1 VGGVRHTMTR
11 IDGRI
16 ARDLRDVTI
25 KTGFIDQAPESVL
38 ISVGRTKVLCTATVT
53 EGVPKWLENRLPPQG
68 WVTAEYSLLP
78 RSTNTRTRRERKGA
92 GGRTQEI
99 QRLIGRSL
107 RAGVDMNRLGAR
119 SVIVDCDVLE
129 ADGGT
134 RTASITGGWLALARA
149 IKPML
154 ESGELRRD
162 PLISPVAAVSVG
174 LVDGEALLDLCYE
187 EDSVADV
194 DMNVVMN
201 GRGDLIE
208 IQATAEGHTF
218 SRSQN
223 EELLD
228 LAHKGIDQ
236 LIELQ
241 NEHI

>member
-1 VGGVRHTMTR
+1 MDIREVHVE
-11 IDGRI
+11 
-16 ARDLRDVTI
+16 
-25 KTGFIDQAPESVL
+25 TGFIEQAPESVL
-38 ISVGRTKVLCTATVT
+38 LSMGRTKVLCTATVS

-78 RSTNTRTRRERKGA
+78 RSTNTRTHRERRGA

-119 SVIVDCDVLE
+119 SVIVDCDIIE

-134 RTASITGGWLALARA
+134 RTASITGGWLAMARA
-149 IKPML
+149 LKPMI
-154 ESGELRRD
+154 ESGEIRRD

-201 GRGDLIE
+201 GKGDLIE

-218 SRSQN
+218 TRAQL
-223 EELLD
+223 EDLLD
-228 LAHKGIDQ
+228 LAHRGVDQ
-236 LIELQ
+236 LIEAQ
-241 NEHI
+241 NGYL

>member
-1 VGGVRHTMTR
+1 MSR
-11 IDGRI
+11 IDGRT
-16 ARDLRDVTI
+16 ARDLREVRVE
-25 KTGFIDQAPESVL
+25 TGFIDQAPESVL
-38 ISVGRTKVLCTATVT
+38 LSMGRTKVLCTATVS

-78 RSTNTRTRRERKGA
+78 RSTNTRSRRERKGA

-119 SVIVDCDVLE
+119 SIIVDCDILE

-149 IKPML
+149 IKPMV

-201 GRGDLIE
+201 GKGDLIE
-208 IQATAEGHTF
+208 VQATAEGHTF
-218 SRSQN
+218 SRTQL
-223 EELLD
+223 EGLLD

-236 LIELQ
+236 LVEFQ
-241 NEHI
+241 SEHV

>member
-1 VGGVRHTMTR
+1 MSRL
-11 IDGRI
+11 DGRT
-16 ARDLRDVTI
+16 ARDLREV
-25 KTGFIDQAPESVL
+25 KVETGFIDQAPESVL
-38 ISVGRTKVLCTATVT
+38 LSMGRTKVLCTATVS

-78 RSTNTRTRRERKGA
+78 RSTNTRSRRERKGA

-119 SVIVDCDVLE
+119 SIIVDCDILE

-149 IKPML
+149 IKPMV

-201 GRGDLIE
+201 GKGDLIE
-208 IQATAEGHTF
+208 VQATAEGHTF
-218 SRSQN
+218 SRAQL
-223 EELLD
+223 EGLLD

-236 LIELQ
+236 LVEFQ
-241 NEHI
+241 SEHV

>member
-1 VGGVRHTMTR
+1 MTR
-11 IDGRI
+11 VDGRSE
-16 ARDLRDVTI
+16 RELRGIKV

-38 ISVGRTKVLCTATVT
+38 ISIGRTKVLCTATVS

-78 RSTNTRTRRERKGA
+78 RSTSTRTSRERKGA

-107 RAGVDMNRLGAR
+107 RAGVDMRKLGAR
-119 SVIVDCDVLE
+119 SVIIDCDVLE

-134 RTASITGGWLALARA
+134 RTASITGGWIALARA
-149 IKPML
+149 IRAL
-154 ESGELRRD
+154 IDSGNLRRD
-162 PLISPVAAVSVG
+162 PLLSPVAAVSVG

-201 GRGDLIE
+201 GDGEIIE
-208 IQATAEGHTF
+208 IQATAEGQAF
-218 SRSQN
+218 GRDRL

-228 LAHKGIDQ
+228 LASEGIATLVTVQ
-236 LIELQ
+236 A
-241 NEHI
+241 EHM

>member
-1 VGGVRHTMTR
+1 MTR
-11 IDGRI
+11 VDGRSVS
-16 ARDLRDVTI
+16 DLREITVER
-25 KTGFIDQAPESVL
+25 GFIDQAPEAVL
-38 ISVGRTKVLCTATVT
+38 FAMGRTKVLCTATVS

-78 RSTNTRTRRERKGA
+78 RSTSTRTSRERRGA

-107 RAGVDMNRLGAR
+107 RAGIDMRRLGAR
-119 SVIVDCDVLE
+119 SIIVDCDVLE

-134 RTASITGGWLALARA
+134 RTASVTGGWIALARV
-149 IKPML
+149 INRLKD
-154 ESGELRRD
+154 SGRLKRD
-162 PLISPVAAVSVG
+162 PLISPVAAISVG

-201 GRGDLIE
+201 GNGDMIE
-208 IQATAEGHTF
+208 VQATAEGESF
-218 SRSQN
+218 SRDQL

-228 LAHKGIDQ
+228 LASDGITRLVRVQ
-236 LIELQ
+236 E
-241 NEHI
+241 EHV

>member
-1 VGGVRHTMTR
+1 MTR
-11 IDGRI
+11 VDGRSV
-16 ARDLRDVTI
+16 RDLRDV
-25 KTGFIDQAPESVL
+25 KVETGFIDQAPESVL
-38 ISVGRTKVLCTATVT
+38 FSMGRTKVLCTATVS

-78 RSTNTRTRRERKGA
+78 RSTSTRTNRERRGA

-107 RAGVDMNRLGAR
+107 RAGIDMGRLGAR
-119 SVIVDCDVLE
+119 SIIVDCDILE

-134 RTASITGGWLALARA
+134 RTASVTGGWIALARA
-149 IKPML
+149 IKSL
-154 ESGELRRD
+154 RDSGRLRKD

-201 GRGDLIE
+201 GAGDMIE
-208 IQATAEGHTF
+208 VQATAEGGVF
-218 SRSQN
+218 SREQL

-228 LAHKGIDQ
+228 LASDGIAALVQ
-236 LIELQ
+236 LQ
-241 NEHI
+241 KDHI

>member
-1 VGGVRHTMTR
+1 MTR
-11 IDGRI
+11 IDGRS
-16 ARDLRDVTI
+16 ALDLRELSVE
-25 KTGFIDQAPESVL
+25 TGFIEQAPESVL
-38 ISVGRTKVLCTATVT
+38 LSMGRTKVLCTATVN

-78 RSTNTRTRRERKGA
+78 RSTNTRTHRERKGA

-119 SVIVDCDVLE
+119 SVIVDCDIIE

-149 IKPML
+149 IKPMV

-218 SRSQN
+218 SRGQL

-228 LAHKGIDQ
+228 LAHRGVDQ
-236 LIELQ
+236 LIEVQ
-241 NEHI
+241 NEYL

>member
-1 VGGVRHTMTR
+1 MTR

>member
-1 VGGVRHTMTR
+1 VTR
-11 IDGRI
+11 LDGR
-16 ARDLRDVTI
+16 ASRDLRDITI
-25 KTGFIDQAPESVL
+25 ETGFIDQAPESVL
-38 ISVGRTKVLCTATVT
+38 FSMGRTKVLCTATIN

-78 RSTNTRTRRERKGA
+78 RSTSTRTHRERKGL

-119 SVIVDCDVLE
+119 SIIIDCDILE

-134 RTASITGGWLALARA
+134 RTGSVTGGWLALARA
-149 IKPML
+149 IRPL
-154 ESGELRRD
+154 VESGEIRRD

-208 IQATAEGHTF
+208 VQATAEGHTF
-218 SRSQN
+218 SRSQL

-228 LAHKGIDQ
+228 LAHKGIDD

-241 NEHI
+241 NAHI

>member
-1 VGGVRHTMTR
+1 MTR
-11 IDGRI
+11 VDGRSPL
-16 ARDLRDVTI
+16 DLREVRVETHYI
-25 KTGFIDQAPESVL
+25 EQAPESVL
-38 ISVGRTKVLCTATVT
+38 FSMGRTKVLCTATVN

-78 RSTNTRTRRERKGA
+78 RSTNTRSQRERRGA

-119 SVIVDCDVLE
+119 SVIVDCDILE

-149 IKPML
+149 LKPL
-154 ESGELRRD
+154 IDSGELRRD

-208 IQATAEGHTF
+208 VQATAEGHTF
-218 SRSQN
+218 SRPQL

-228 LAHKGIDQ
+228 LAHRGVDQ
-236 LIELQ
+236 LVEVQ
-241 NEHI
+241 TEHV

>member
-1 VGGVRHTMTR
+1 MTR
-11 IDGRI
+11 VDGRSVS
-16 ARDLRDVTI
+16 DLREITVE
-25 KTGFIDQAPESVL
+25 KGFIDQAPESVL
-38 ISVGRTKVLCTATVT
+38 FAMGRTKVLCTATVS

-78 RSTNTRTRRERKGA
+78 RSTSTRTNRERRGA

-107 RAGVDMNRLGAR
+107 RAGIDMRRLGAR
-119 SVIVDCDVLE
+119 SIIVDCDVLE

-134 RTASITGGWLALARA
+134 RTASVTGGWIALARA
-149 IKPML
+149 IKRL
-154 ESGELRRD
+154 KDSGRLKRD
-162 PLISPVAAVSVG
+162 PLISPVAAISVG

-201 GRGDLIE
+201 GNGDMIE
-208 IQATAEGHTF
+208 VQATAEGESF
-218 SRSQN
+218 SRDQL

-228 LAHKGIDQ
+228 LASGGITKLVQ
-236 LIELQ
+236 VQE
-241 NEHI
+241 EHV

>member
-1 VGGVRHTMTR
+1 MTR
-11 IDGRI
+11 IDGRV

-25 KTGFIDQAPESVL
+25 ETGFIDQAPESVL
-38 ISVGRTKVLCTATVT
+38 LSLGRTKVLCTATVS

-119 SVIVDCDVLE
+119 SIIVDCDILE

-134 RTASITGGWLALARA
+134 RTASVTGGWLALARA
-149 IKPML
+149 IKPMI
-154 ESGELRRD
+154 ESGEMRRD

-208 IQATAEGHTF
+208 VQATAEGNPF
-218 SRSQN
+218 SRSQM

-228 LAHKGIDQ
+228 LAHKGVDK
-236 LIELQ
+236 LIEQQ

>member
-1 VGGVRHTMTR
+1 MRR
-11 IDGRI
+11 
-16 ARDLRDVTI
+16 AEVT
-25 KTGFIDQAPESVL
+25 TGFIEQAPESVL
-38 ISVGRTKVLCTATVT
+38 FSMGRTKVLCTATVT

-68 WVTAEYSLLP
+68 WVSAEYSLLP
-78 RSTNTRTRRERKGA
+78 RSTGSRTQRERRGA
-92 GGRTQEI
+92 GGRTMEI

-119 SVIVDCDVLE
+119 SIIVDCDILQ

-134 RTASITGGWLALARA
+134 RTASITGGWLAMARA
-149 IKPML
+149 IGAL
-154 ESGELRRD
+154 VRSGELRRD
-162 PLISPVAAVSVG
+162 PLASPVAAVSVG

-201 GRGDLIE
+201 EAGDLIE

-218 SRSQN
+218 SRAQL

-228 LAHKGIDQ
+228 LSRRGIDQ
-236 LIELQ
+236 LVALQ
-241 NEHI
+241 REHL

>member
-1 VGGVRHTMTR
+1 MTR
-11 IDGRI
+11 LDGRSPL
-16 ARDLRDVTI
+16 DLREVGVETHYI
-25 KTGFIDQAPESVL
+25 EQAPESVL
-38 ISVGRTKVLCTATVT
+38 LSMGRTKVLCTATVS

-78 RSTNTRTRRERKGA
+78 RSTNTRSQRERRGP

-119 SVIVDCDVLE
+119 SVIVDCDILE

-149 IKPML
+149 LKPLL
-154 ESGELRRD
+154 ESGDLRRD

-201 GRGDLIE
+201 GKGDLIE
-208 IQATAEGHTF
+208 VQATAEGHTF
-218 SRSQN
+218 SRPQL

-228 LAHKGIDQ
+228 LAHRGIDQ
-236 LIELQ
+236 LVEVQ
-241 NEHI
+241 TEHV

>member
-1 VGGVRHTMTR
+1 MTR
-11 IDGRI
+11 IDGRS
-16 ARDLRDVTI
+16 AMDLREVYVE
-25 KTGFIDQAPESVL
+25 TGFIEQAPESIL
-38 ISVGRTKVLCTATVT
+38 LTMGRTKVLCTATVS

-78 RSTNTRTRRERKGA
+78 RSTNTRTHRERRGA

-119 SVIVDCDVLE
+119 SVIVDCDILE

-149 IKPML
+149 LKPMI
-154 ESGELRRD
+154 ESGEIRRD
-162 PLISPVAAVSVG
+162 PFIAPVAAVSVG

-201 GRGDLIE
+201 GKGDLIE

-218 SRSQN
+218 TRGQM
-223 EELLD
+223 EDLLD
-228 LAHKGIDQ
+228 LAHRGVDQ
-236 LIELQ
+236 LIEVQ
-241 NEHI
+241 NGYL

>member
-1 VGGVRHTMTR
+1 MSR
-11 IDGRI
+11 IDGRT
-16 ARDLRDVTI
+16 ARDLREI
-25 KTGFIDQAPESVL
+25 KVETGFIDQAPESVL
-38 ISVGRTKVLCTATVT
+38 LSMGRTKVLCTATVS

-78 RSTNTRTRRERKGA
+78 RSTNTRSRRERKGA

-119 SVIVDCDVLE
+119 SVIVDCDILE

-149 IKPML
+149 IRPMV

-208 IQATAEGHTF
+208 VQATAEGHTF
-218 SRSQN
+218 SRAQL
-223 EELLD
+223 EGLLD

-236 LIELQ
+236 LVEFQ
-241 NEHI
+241 SEHV

>member
-1 VGGVRHTMTR
+1 MTR
-11 IDGRI
+11 VDGRSV
-16 ARDLRDVTI
+16 RDLRDV
-25 KTGFIDQAPESVL
+25 KVETGFIDQAPESVL
-38 ISVGRTKVLCTATVT
+38 FSMGRTKVLCTATVS

-78 RSTNTRTRRERKGA
+78 RSTSTRTNRERRGA

-107 RAGVDMNRLGAR
+107 RAGIDMGRLGAR
-119 SVIVDCDVLE
+119 SIIVDCDILE

-134 RTASITGGWLALARA
+134 RTASVTGGWIALARA
-149 IKPML
+149 IKSL
-154 ESGELRRD
+154 RDSGRLRKD

-201 GRGDLIE
+201 GAGDMIE
-208 IQATAEGHTF
+208 VQATAEGGVF
-218 SRSQN
+218 SREQL

-228 LAHKGIDQ
+228 LASDGIAALIQ
-236 LIELQ
+236 LQ
-241 NEHI
+241 KDHI

>member
-1 VGGVRHTMTR
+1 MTR

-16 ARDLRDVTI
+16 ARDLREVTI
-25 KTGFIDQAPESVL
+25 ETGFIDQAPESVL
-38 ISVGRTKVLCTATVT
+38 LSVGRTKVLCTATVS

-119 SVIVDCDVLE
+119 SIIVDCDILE

-134 RTASITGGWLALARA
+134 RTASVTGGWLALARA
-149 IKPML
+149 IRPML

-201 GRGDLIE
+201 GKGDLIE

-241 NEHI
+241 NEHL

>member
-1 VGGVRHTMTR
+1 MTR
-11 IDGRI
+11 LDGRGVM
-16 ARDLRDVTI
+16 DLREVTVE
-25 KTGFIDQAPESVL
+25 TGFIEQAPESVL
-38 ISVGRTKVLCTATVT
+38 LSMGRTKVLCTATVN

-78 RSTNTRTRRERKGA
+78 RSTNTRTHRERKGA

-119 SVIVDCDVLE
+119 SVIVDCDILE

-149 IKPML
+149 IGRL
-154 ESGELRRD
+154 VESGEIRRD
-162 PLISPVAAVSVG
+162 PMVSPVAAVSVG

-201 GRGDLIE
+201 GKGDLIE
-208 IQATAEGHTF
+208 VQATAEGHTF
-218 SRSQN
+218 SRTQL
-223 EELLD
+223 EDLLD
-228 LAHKGIDQ
+228 LAHRGIDL
-236 LIELQ
+236 LIEVQDQYL
-241 NEHI
+241 

>member
-1 VGGVRHTMTR
+1 MTR
-11 IDGRI
+11 VDGRSV
-16 ARDLRDVTI
+16 ADLREITVE
-25 KTGFIDQAPESVL
+25 KGFIDQAPESVL
-38 ISVGRTKVLCTATVT
+38 FAMGRTKVLCTATVS

-78 RSTNTRTRRERKGA
+78 RSTSTRTNRERRGA

-107 RAGVDMNRLGAR
+107 RAGIDMRRLGAR
-119 SVIVDCDVLE
+119 SIIVDCDVLE

-134 RTASITGGWLALARA
+134 RTASVTGGWIALARV
-149 IKPML
+149 IKRL
-154 ESGELRRD
+154 KDSGRLKRD
-162 PLISPVAAVSVG
+162 PLISPVAAISVG

-201 GRGDLIE
+201 GNGDMIE
-208 IQATAEGHTF
+208 VQATAEGESF
-218 SRSQN
+218 SRDQL

-228 LAHKGIDQ
+228 LASGGITKLVQ
-236 LIELQ
+236 VQE
-241 NEHI
+241 EHV

>member
-1 VGGVRHTMTR
+1 MTR
-11 IDGRI
+11 IDGRS
-16 ARDLRDVTI
+16 ALHLREINVE
-25 KTGFIDQAPESVL
+25 TGFIEQAPESVL
-38 ISVGRTKVLCTATVT
+38 LSMGRTKVLCTATVN

-78 RSTNTRTRRERKGA
+78 RSTNTRTHRERKGA

-119 SVIVDCDVLE
+119 SVIVDCDIIE

-149 IKPML
+149 IKPMV
-154 ESGELRRD
+154 ESGEIRRD

-201 GRGDLIE
+201 GKGDLIE

-218 SRSQN
+218 SRAQLEN
-223 EELLD
+223 LLD
-228 LAHKGIDQ
+228 LAHRGVDQ
-236 LIELQ
+236 LIEVQ
-241 NEHI
+241 NEYL

>member
-1 VGGVRHTMTR
+1 MTR

-16 ARDLRDVTI
+16 ARDLREVTI
-25 KTGFIDQAPESVL
+25 ETGFIDQAPESVL
-38 ISVGRTKVLCTATVT
+38 LSVGRTKVLCTATVS

-119 SVIVDCDVLE
+119 SIIVDCDILE

-134 RTASITGGWLALARA
+134 RTASVTGGWLALARA
-149 IKPML
+149 IRPML

-201 GRGDLIE
+201 GKGDLIE

>member
-1 VGGVRHTMTR
+1 MTR
-11 IDGRI
+11 IDGRTVK
-16 ARDLRDVTI
+16 DLRDV
-25 KTGFIDQAPESVL
+25 KVETGFIDQAPESVL
-38 ISVGRTKVLCTATVT
+38 FSMGRTKVLCTATVS

-78 RSTNTRTRRERKGA
+78 RSTSTRTNRERRGA

-107 RAGVDMNRLGAR
+107 RAGIDMGRLGAR

-134 RTASITGGWLALARA
+134 RTASITGGWIALARA
-149 IKPML
+149 IRSL
-154 ESGELRRD
+154 RDSGKLRKD
-162 PLISPVAAVSVG
+162 PLLSPVAAISVG

-201 GRGDLIE
+201 GVGDMIE
-208 IQATAEGHTF
+208 VQATAEGEVF
-218 SRSQN
+218 SREQL

-228 LAHKGIDQ
+228 LASDGIGALVQIQKD
-236 LIELQ
+236 
-241 NEHI
+241 HI

>member
-1 VGGVRHTMTR
+1 MTR
-11 IDGRI
+11 IDGRTVK
-16 ARDLRDVTI
+16 DLRDV
-25 KTGFIDQAPESVL
+25 KVETGFIDQAPESVL
-38 ISVGRTKVLCTATVT
+38 FSMGRTKVLCTATVS

-78 RSTNTRTRRERKGA
+78 RSTSTRTNRERRGA

-107 RAGVDMNRLGAR
+107 RAGIDMGRLGAR
-119 SVIVDCDVLE
+119 SVIVDCDILE

-134 RTASITGGWLALARA
+134 RTASVTGGWIALARA
-149 IKPML
+149 IRGL
-154 ESGELRRD
+154 RDSGKLRKD
-162 PLISPVAAVSVG
+162 PLLSPVAAISVG

-201 GRGDLIE
+201 GVGDMIE
-208 IQATAEGHTF
+208 VQATAEGEVF
-218 SRSQN
+218 SREQL

-228 LAHKGIDQ
+228 LASDGIGALVQIQKD
-236 LIELQ
+236 
-241 NEHI
+241 HI

>member
-1 VGGVRHTMTR
+1 MTR
-11 IDGRI
+11 VDGRSVS
-16 ARDLRDVTI
+16 DLREITVE
-25 KTGFIDQAPESVL
+25 TGFIDQAPESVL
-38 ISVGRTKVLCTATVT
+38 FAMGRTKVLCTATVS

-78 RSTNTRTRRERKGA
+78 RSTSTRTNRERRGA

-107 RAGVDMNRLGAR
+107 RAGIDMRSLGAR
-119 SVIVDCDVLE
+119 SIIVDCDILE

-134 RTASITGGWLALARA
+134 RTASVTGGWIALARA
-149 IKPML
+149 IRHLMEQGKL
-154 ESGELRRD
+154 KRD
-162 PLISPVAAVSVG
+162 PLISPVAAISVG

-201 GRGDLIE
+201 GNGDMIE
-208 IQATAEGHTF
+208 VQATAEGESF
-218 SRSQN
+218 SREQL

-228 LAHKGIDQ
+228 LASDGIDRLVKVQ
-236 LIELQ
+236 E
-241 NEHI
+241 EHI